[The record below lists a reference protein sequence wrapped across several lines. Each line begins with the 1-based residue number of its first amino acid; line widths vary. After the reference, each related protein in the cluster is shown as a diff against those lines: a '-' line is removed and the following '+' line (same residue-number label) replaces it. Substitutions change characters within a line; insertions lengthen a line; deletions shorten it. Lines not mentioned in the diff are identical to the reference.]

1 MKIIFKVVIILNSD
15 IIQALSFVCSILGLV
30 SMIVASL
37 IKGKNM
43 KTILFFVFCGNV
55 LVAVSYLLGGQG
67 INGAA
72 SCFVGGAQAII
83 NYFFDSK
90 NKPLPKWLV
99 VIYALSF
106 IVVNIVVS
114 DGVSKTGI
122 FISWL
127 CLLVIVASLTFI
139 MCIGQKSGA
148 KYRFWTIV
156 NNLLWCLYDVLSK
169 SFGALTS
176 HIPLLLFTV
185 AGMIIHDRKSRK
197 TEEASAEK

>member
-1 MKIIFKVVIILNSD
+1 MK
-15 IIQALSFVCSILGLV
+15 ALSFVCSILGLV

-37 IKGKNM
+37 IKGKGM
-43 KTILFFVFCGNV
+43 KTILFFVFCGNM

-72 SCFVGGAQAII
+72 SCFVGSAQAII

-99 VIYALSF
+99 AVYAVAF
-106 IVVNIVVS
+106 IAVNIIVS
-114 DGVSKTGI
+114 GG
-122 FISWL
+122 FSWL
-127 CLLVIVASLTFI
+127 GGLAIIASLTFI

-148 KYRFWTIV
+148 RYRFWTIV
-156 NNLLWCLYDVLSK
+156 NMLLWCLYDLLSR
-169 SFGALTS
+169 SYGALTS

-185 AGMIIHDRKSRK
+185 AGMIIHDRKNPK
-197 TEEASAEK
+197 TEEVTAEK